1 MHVIARDGESVEELL
16 SRFKRGMVRSGILKD
31 LKKHRFFVG
40 PGEQKRMKAK
50 EAARKLKRRQRK
62 FADRQKMRR
71 FTGRPPMRRPAAP
84 IAEPSATVAQ

>member
-1 MHVIARDGESVEELL
+1 MHVIAQDGESVEQLL
-16 SRFKRGMVRSGILKD
+16 ARFKRGMVRSGILKD

-62 FADRQKMRR
+62 FADRQRQRR
-71 FTGRPPMRRPAAP
+71 AMARPR
-84 IAEPSATVAQ
+84 

>member
-1 MHVIARDGESVEELL
+1 MHVVAQDGEGVEQLL
-16 SRFKRGMVRSGILKD
+16 ARFKRGMVRSGILKD

-62 FADRQKMRR
+62 FADRQRQRR
-71 FTGRPPMRRPAAP
+71 SAARPR
-84 IAEPSATVAQ
+84 

>member
-1 MHVIARDGESVEELL
+1 MHVVALDGEPIEMLL

-40 PGEQKRMKAK
+40 PSEQRRMKAK

-71 FTGRPPMRRPAAP
+71 FSSRPR
-84 IAEPSATVAQ
+84 